1 MISTSYLHFLCVR
14 FQKLAQLHN
23 DSAQNDWKAR
33 STVWALDD
41 LYEYN
46 NMKSALKP
54 DDLSPEVGFRASHHA
69 DNDPAPQIPTL
80 APTDLNLNTWLEK
93 IEKALQHLQQE
104 IELVKHRP

>member
-1 MISTSYLHFLCVR
+1 MDLLHLQFLCSR
-14 FQKLAQLHN
+14 FLKLAQLHG

-80 APTDLNLNTWLEK
+80 GPTPINLDAWLGR
-93 IEKALQHLQQE
+93 IEEALQHLAQE
-104 IELVKHRP
+104 VELAKQKP